1 MTTSFIVSAAKI
13 GIVLEQHVETLT
25 GTNVTGVGALYDA
38 TASDPTYA
46 VISFNTDVAIE
57 TFGYEHETFQT
68 NEDHYDHYVD
78 LRYTGAGSITSVAID
93 DTTAANLDAYNVLYA
108 ATHLPNGDCNST
120 TGNDLAWDPVGDT
133 NGGVKASD
141 TRGYGIIVEKQVA
154 ASIFYQWIF
163 HNARIEATPTF
174 APKQATRL
182 SARWMDA
189 RVIEVNT
196 ETSTFTDHT
205 HS

>member
-1 MTTSFIVSAAKI
+1 MATSFIVSAAKI
-13 GIVLEQHVETLT
+13 GIVLEQNTQTLS
-25 GTNVTGVGALYDA
+25 GTHISAVGALYDA
-38 TASDPTYA
+38 ASDPTYA

-93 DTTAANLDAYNVLYA
+93 DTGSGLDAYNVLYA
-108 ATHLPNGDCNST
+108 ATHFPNGDCNST

-133 NGGVKASD
+133 NGGSKAND
-141 TRGYGIIVEKQVA
+141 LRGYGIIIEKQVS
-154 ASIFYQWIF
+154 ASVFYWWIF
-163 HNARIEATPTF
+163 HNARIEATPSF

-182 SARWMDA
+182 NLRWMDA
-189 RVIEVNT
+189 RIVDVST
-196 ETSTFTDHT
+196 SASTFTDHID
-205 HS
+205 S

>member
-13 GIVLEQHVETLT
+13 GIVLEQSTQTLSGAHIT
-25 GTNVTGVGALYDA
+25 AVGALYEA
-38 TASDPTYA
+38 AADPAYA

-68 NEDHYDHYVD
+68 NEDHFDHYVD

-93 DTTAANLDAYNVLYA
+93 DTGAGLDAYNILYA
-108 ATHLPNGDCNST
+108 ATHLPNGDCNT
-120 TGNDLAWDPVGDT
+120 LTGNDLNWDPVGDV
-133 NGGVKASD
+133 NGGSQTLD
-141 TRGYGIIVEKQVA
+141 LRGYALIIEKQVEA
-154 ASIFYQWIF
+154 AIFYQWIF

-182 SARWMDA
+182 NLRWMDG
-189 RVIEVNT
+189 RIIEVNV
-196 ETSTFTDHT
+196 ESATFTT
-205 HS
+205 HVDA